1 MNKITLI
8 EDNDTHSD
16 FIVDFPLKDI
26 SVDGKRLDKTYR
38 NTKQLKLL
46 NCVFGAII
54 LIIMT
59 NCINSSKAKDT
70 VLESI
75 QVGERIRFNK
85 PTYGVPVGGDHKGRL
100 FHNGIIHT
108 VTSVGLGGNRFR
120 VKYEDIEYKF
130 YNANNS
136 FQTSFP

>member
-46 NCVFGAII
+46 SCVFCVII
-54 LIIMT
+54 SIIMIEL
-59 NCINSSKAKDT
+59 INSSRA
-70 VLESI
+70 VLKTI
-75 QVGERIRFNK
+75 QVGDRIQFNK
-85 PTYGVPVGGDHKGRL
+85 PTYGVSIGDGDHKGRL
-100 FHNGIIHT
+100 FHSGIIHT
-108 VTSVGLGGNRFR
+108 VTRVGLEGNRFR